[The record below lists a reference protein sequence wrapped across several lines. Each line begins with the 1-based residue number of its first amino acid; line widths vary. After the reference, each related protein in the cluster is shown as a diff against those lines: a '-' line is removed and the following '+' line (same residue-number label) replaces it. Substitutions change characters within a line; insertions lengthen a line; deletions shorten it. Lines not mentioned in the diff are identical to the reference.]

1 MASQNAW
8 ILAATLACAP
18 TVMLAAPPTILEAA
32 PLAHQ
37 KPAAKSAEQKG
48 GEQRRP
54 RFVKWWQEADHRAEL
69 GIGDQQSAR
78 IEQIFQEHL
87 PAQRQRYREL
97 EKLEPALAQ
106 LIKDGTA
113 DPAVILRE
121 VERVENLTAE
131 VRTSRIITLYR
142 MHRELTAAQRAKLE
156 ALNKRRED
164 DHRKSDSGRRQ

>member
-18 TVMLAAPPTILEAA
+18 VVMLAASPTTLKAA
-32 PLAHQ
+32 PLHDQ
-37 KPAAKSAEQKG
+37 KPAAKSADQKG
-48 GEQRRP
+48 GDQRRP

-113 DPAVILRE
+113 DPAVVLRE

>member
-18 TVMLAAPPTILEAA
+18 VAMLAARPTTLDATA
-32 PLAHQ
+32 LQDQ
-37 KPAAKSAEQKG
+37 KPAAKSSDQKG
-48 GEQRRP
+48 NERRP
-54 RFVKWWQEADHRAEL
+54 KFVKWWQAADHRAEL

-78 IEQIFQEHL
+78 IEQIFQDHL

-106 LIKDGTA
+106 LIKDGSA
-113 DPAVILRE
+113 DPAVVLRE